1 MLVDLDD
8 LERLQNNS
16 MVTKG
21 VAAAAIDSSCGFIG
35 TGGGRTAAG
44 TTGAAGAGGAGARA
58 GRAPQRRSASYT
70 HGSRG
75 TGSSCSS
82 ANGSANGAGMIGNG
96 GNGNGFPVTKAWA
109 GVGGT
114 LAEFDLSLDLDGP
127 APAPLPPVASVR
139 RPRFWRHFE

>member
-1 MLVDLDD
+1 
-8 LERLQNNS
+8 
-16 MVTKG
+16 
-21 VAAAAIDSSCGFIG
+21 
-35 TGGGRTAAG
+35 
-44 TTGAAGAGGAGARA
+44 
-58 GRAPQRRSASYT
+58 
-70 HGSRG
+70 
-75 TGSSCSS
+75 
-82 ANGSANGAGMIGNG
+82 MIGNG

>member
-8 LERLQNNS
+8 LERLQNTS

-35 TGGGRTAAG
+35 TGSGTAAG
-44 TTGAAGAGGAGARA
+44 AGATGAAGRA
-58 GRAPQRRSASYT
+58 GRAPPRRSQSYT
-70 HGSRG
+70 HGSRW
-75 TGSSCSS
+75 GSSS
-82 ANGSANGAGMIGNG
+82 ANCSNGVGMIGNG
-96 GNGNGFPVTKAWA
+96 NGFSVTKAWA

-127 APAPLPPVASVR
+127 APAPLPAIASVR
-139 RPRFWRHFE
+139 KATLYVG